1 MPGTTYVLWAIP
13 YNEEGKYKT
22 EELVSLEIPVPA
34 LTYDGTA
41 TVNVGNVVAT
51 VTSVSAPLTPGTD
64 CYKYYYSYMKETAM
78 ANYATDRDVIS
89 YLIKNGKS
97 AKEAENFERAS
108 LEPGTKGFLVAVAL
122 DKKGSS
128 VRWLKCRLILRKC
141 PIILLFRS
149 MY

>member
-1 MPGTTYVLWAIP
+1 MLDFLPTVVPGTTYVLWAIP

-89 YLIKNGKS
+89 YLIKT
-97 AKEAENFERAS
+97 AS
-108 LEPGTKGFLVAVAL
+108 LPKRLKILKGLLWNQARKVFLL
-122 DKKGSS
+122 Q
-128 VRWLKCRLILRKC
+128 
-141 PIILLFRS
+141 
-149 MY
+149 